1 MLDLVNVLLGNK
13 QERNHWKQAVIQGSL
28 FSHQKR
34 HHSGMV

>member
-13 QERNHWKQAVIQGSL
+13 QESNHWRQAVIQGSL
-28 FSHQKR
+28 FSQQKR

>member
-13 QERNHWKQAVIQGSL
+13 QESNHWKQAGIQGSL
-28 FSHQKR
+28 FSHQKQ

>member
-1 MLDLVNVLLGNK
+1 MLDLINVLLGNK
-13 QERNHWKQAVIQGSL
+13 QESNHWKQAGIQESV